1 VTTLLDAEGHLIVH
15 RGGGRCGSTNSYI
28 VAATVECPQSA
39 TIRSRE
45 APVRKVRAAC
55 PRLRQN
61 AAVASVQTA
70 DQIASILERLHRKR
84 IALFQ
89 VLGINSLKSLTPPL
103 DALVGEAIEGSEVAD
118 RMLTLHTS
126 GHLVT
131 VDLQRTGKV
140 VWLASSEPF
149 RPAVGP
155 MPTVRLITED
165 GTVDLTEPAKTK
177 RITVVVEERGK

>member
-1 VTTLLDAEGHLIVH
+1 MLASSSPLSGCLH
-15 RGGGRCGSTNSYI
+15 
-28 VAATVECPQSA
+28 P
-39 TIRSRE
+39 
-45 APVRKVRAAC
+45 PVKFAAC
-55 PRLRQN
+55 PRVRQN

-70 DQIASILERLHRKR
+70 DQIASTLERLHRKR
-84 IALFQ
+84 IALLQ

-118 RMLTLHTS
+118 RILTLHTS

-131 VDLQRTGKV
+131 LDLQRTGKV
-140 VWLASSEPF
+140 VWLASSEPC
-149 RPAVGP
+149 RPAAGP

-165 GTVDLTEPAKTK
+165 GTVDFTEPAKTK